1 MILHYLSDGSIVIAI
16 SYEKELFYVPLVFV
30 LKVSVKLF
38 CMYHVVGYASVAKGL
53 I

>member
-30 LKVSVKLF
+30 LKVSF
-38 CMYHVVGYASVAKGL
+38 F
-53 I
+53 